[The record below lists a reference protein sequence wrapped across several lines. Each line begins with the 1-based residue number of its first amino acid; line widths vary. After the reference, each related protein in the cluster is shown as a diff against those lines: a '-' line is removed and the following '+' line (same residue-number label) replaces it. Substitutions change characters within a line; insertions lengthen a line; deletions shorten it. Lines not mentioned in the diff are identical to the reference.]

1 MVKQRG
7 GYYPSLMAGLLTNG
21 PMLMAPV
28 IASGFRL
35 IRDSDERL
43 LSRKNKLRISKSGI
57 SKSGISKSGISKRG
71 RRKTK
76 TRRSKR
82 TRNATKNTRKA

>member
-43 LSRKNKLRISKSGI
+43 LSRKNKLRL

>member
-43 LSRKNKLRISKSGI
+43 LSRKNKLRL
-57 SKSGISKSGISKRG
+57 SKSGISKRG

>member
-1 MVKQRG
+1 MIRKGSQRG

-28 IASGFRL
+28 VASGLRL
-35 IRDSDERL
+35 IRDSEERL
-43 LSRKNKLRISKSGI
+43 RSRKNTLRRNSKS
-57 SKSGISKSGISKRG
+57 G

>member
-28 IASGFRL
+28 VASGFRL
-35 IRDSDERL
+35 IRDSEERL
-43 LSRKNKLRISKSGI
+43 QSRKNKLRLSKSGL
-57 SKSGISKSGISKRG
+57 SKSGLSKKG

>member
-43 LSRKNKLRISKSGI
+43 LSRKNKLRLSKSGI
-57 SKSGISKSGISKRG
+57 SKSGISKSG